1 MILVDTSVWV
11 DHLRNPESGLSNL
24 LNANDVLMHPMVIGE
39 LACGYMQN
47 RKQALEH
54 WRGLPSINQV
64 SHEQVISLIE
74 AKNLMG
80 RGLGFIDM
88 HLLCS
93 VLNYPGS
100 LLWTRDQRLNRVADE
115 FKISF
120 ENTH

>member
-1 MILVDTSVWV
+1 MILVDTSIWI
-11 DHLRNPESGLSNL
+11 DHLRDPESELKIL

-39 LACGYMQN
+39 LACGHMHN

-64 SHEQVISLIE
+64 SHEQVISLID
-74 AKNLMG
+74 AKNFMG

-115 FKISF
+115 FDISF
-120 ENTH
+120 EKIH